1 MFHPSPGNNADSEY
15 GSTHSTKKTETHSGG
30 RWTTTRFPHDT
41 SGEQYAQSDAPTK
54 NHPYDHIDEANVSAA
69 KGTQPMGSMYNIE
82 KMVEAINLQ
91 LAVVCKIIGI
101 DPMPMPNDENY
112 DPVAA
117 QEALQELTDPD
128 A

>member
-1 MFHPSPGNNADSEY
+1 
-15 GSTHSTKKTETHSGG
+15 
-30 RWTTTRFPHDT
+30 
-41 SGEQYAQSDAPTK
+41 
-54 NHPYDHIDEANVSAA
+54 
-69 KGTQPMGSMYNIE
+69 MGSMYNIE
-82 KMVEAINLQ
+82 KMVDAINLQ

-117 QEALQELTDPD
+117 QAQLEELTDPD